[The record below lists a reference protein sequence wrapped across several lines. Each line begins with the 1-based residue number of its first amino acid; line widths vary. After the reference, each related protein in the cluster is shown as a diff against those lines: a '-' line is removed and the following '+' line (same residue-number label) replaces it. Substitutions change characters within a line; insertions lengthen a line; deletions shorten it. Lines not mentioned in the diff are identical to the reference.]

1 MEEENEAADK
11 NKQNKVK
18 KKKKKKDIRAQTP
31 QAETAVSI
39 NVHKTNEQ
47 LLILK
52 QDEQS
57 LVLSSTDYICMNI
70 CE

>member
-11 NKQNKVK
+11 NKQNKV
-18 KKKKKKDIRAQTP
+18 KKKKKDIRAQTP